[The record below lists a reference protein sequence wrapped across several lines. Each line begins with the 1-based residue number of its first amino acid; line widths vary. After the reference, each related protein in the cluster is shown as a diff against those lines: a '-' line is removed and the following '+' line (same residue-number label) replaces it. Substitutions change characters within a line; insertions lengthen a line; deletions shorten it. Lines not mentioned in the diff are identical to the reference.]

1 MCYLI
6 CILLIFVSAICSQFD
21 ECTTEDNAIQ
31 LFQESNV
38 FDQSLITLVYC
49 FKVTGQTIQRSWW
62 KLASLVIERAVR
74 QNIDITKQ
82 FDDAVREKKYAWS

>member
-38 FDQSLITLVYC
+38 FRPISYHSCILEYC
-49 FKVTGQTIQRSWW
+49 FKVTG
-62 KLASLVIERAVR
+62 R
-74 QNIDITKQ
+74 QFND
-82 FDDAVREKKYAWS
+82 RGGNWRL